1 MNAHK
6 LVYILSLLL
15 ITRSA
20 NAQDHK
26 PWSGFGIETNVYA
39 GKIFRHSPKF
49 PTQLPD
55 MVNTFEVN
63 FVSQTYGTK
72 PWQQRRKFPV
82 VGFGVAYTNYGIDSI
97 YGKCIS
103 IYPNLEIPLIKKKNI
118 EWTLRAGFGLGYIT
132 QNYRRY
138 ATFDTINTAIGSRVN
153 NYSIFA
159 TDLRY
164 RINEHVDVQA
174 GLNFSHVSNAALR
187 APNLGI
193 NTYGAH
199 VGVRYFPVT
208 NQPEK
213 IIRNLTPLKNR
224 WLIQGR
230 LGLAGKEQAAP
241 DGPIYPIYL
250 LTAYASKRY
259 WSKNKLLM
267 GVDYSYHPEI
277 YTFLRN
283 NEIAVGEER
292 ANSWRGAVFV
302 GNEFLIGRVGI
313 LFQVG
318 VYWHNIY
325 NAENAF
331 YEKLGGNLYLINK
344 ETGILKELY
353 LSMLLKVHMEEA
365 ELVEAGLGF
374 GF

>member
-1 MNAHK
+1 MKVYK
-6 LVYILSLLL
+6 LVNILSLLL
-15 ITRSA
+15 IAISA

-26 PWSGFGIETNVYA
+26 PWEGFGIETNVYA
-39 GKIFRHSPKF
+39 GKIFRHTPKF

-72 PWQQRRKFPV
+72 PWQQRRNFPV
-82 VGFGVAYTNYGIDSI
+82 VGFGIAYTDYGIDSI
-97 YGKCIS
+97 YGKCVS
-103 IYPNLEIPLIKKKNI
+103 IYPNLEIPIIRKKNI
-118 EWTLRAGFGLGYIT
+118 EWTMRAGFGLGYIT
-132 QNYRRY
+132 QSYRRY
-138 ATFDTINTAIGSRVN
+138 PTFDTINTAIGSRVN

-199 VGVRYFPVT
+199 VGIRYFPVT

-213 IIRNLTPLKNR
+213 IIHDQTPLKNR

-230 LGLAGKEQAAP
+230 IGLAGKEQAAP
-241 DGPIYPIYL
+241 DGPIYPIYI

-302 GNEFLIGRVGI
+302 GNEFLVGRVGI

-331 YEKLGGNLYLINK
+331 YEKLGGNFYIINK

>member
-1 MNAHK
+1 MATQS
-6 LVYILSLLL
+6 I
-15 ITRSA
+15 
-20 NAQDHK
+20 AQDHE
-26 PWSGFGIETNVYA
+26 PWSGFGLETNMNA

-49 PTQLPD
+49 PKQLPD
-55 MVNTFEVN
+55 VATTLELN
-63 FVSQTYGTK
+63 FIAQTYGTK
-72 PWQQRRKFPV
+72 AWQQRRDFPV

-103 IYPNLEIPLIKKKNI
+103 IYPNLEIPLIKKNKFQ
-118 EWTLRAGFGLGYIT
+118 WTIRAGFGLGYVT
-132 QNYRRY
+132 KNYHRY
-138 ATFDTINTAIGSRVN
+138 PDFDTVNTAIGSHMN

-159 TDLRY
+159 TDIRY
-164 RINEHVDVQA
+164 RINKHVDVQA
-174 GLNFSHVSNAALR
+174 GFNFSHISNAALR

-193 NTYGAH
+193 NMYGTH

-208 NQPEK
+208 NEPKK
-213 IIRNLTPLKNR
+213 IIRDLAPLKNR

-230 LGLAGKEQAAP
+230 IGLAGKEQAAP
-241 DGPIYPIYL
+241 DGPLYPIYI

-283 NEIAVGEER
+283 NEVEVGKER
-292 ANSWRGAVFV
+292 ANSWRGAVFI
-302 GNEFLIGRVGI
+302 GNEFLVGRVGI

-344 ETGILKELY
+344 ETGFLKELY
-353 LSMLLKVHMEEA
+353 LSMLLKVHLEEA

>member
-1 MNAHK
+1 MKVYK
-6 LVYILSLLL
+6 LVNILSLLL
-15 ITRSA
+15 IAISA

-26 PWSGFGIETNVYA
+26 PWAGFGIETNVYA
-39 GKIFRHSPKF
+39 GKIFRHTPKF
-49 PTQLPD
+49 PTLLPD

-72 PWQQRRKFPV
+72 PWQQRRNFPV
-82 VGFGVAYTNYGIDSI
+82 VGFGVAYTDYGIDSI
-97 YGKCIS
+97 YGKCVS
-103 IYPNLEIPLIKKKNI
+103 IYPNLEIPLIKRKNI

-132 QNYRRY
+132 QSYRRY
-138 ATFDTINTAIGSRVN
+138 PTFDTINTAIGSRVN

-164 RINEHVDVQA
+164 RVNEHMDVQA

-199 VGVRYFPVT
+199 IGVRYFPVT

-213 IIRNLTPLKNR
+213 IMRDQTPLKNR

-230 LGLAGKEQAAP
+230 VGLAGKEQAAP
-241 DGPIYPIYL
+241 DGPIYPIYI

-302 GNEFLIGRVGI
+302 GNEFLVGRVGI

-331 YEKLGGNLYLINK
+331 YEKLGGNLYIINK